1 MPYILIVH
9 EYDADICAS
18 FQAIVEHAGYA
29 TEVSA
34 TAVAYAYAQS
44 LQPDL
49 VLFTSLTEADV
60 QVLDLV
66 RQDERTAAIPALL
79 CAEEP
84 QRLPVQL
91 PPHTTTLLLPVAA
104 ADLLAAVA
112 AALRDKAPDQR

>member
-1 MPYILIVH
+1 MPCILIVH
-9 EYDADICAS
+9 IDDAAICAE
-18 FQAIVEHAGYA
+18 FQVIVEHAGYV

-84 QRLPVQL
+84 QRLPVNL
-91 PPHTTTLLLPVAA
+91 PPLTTTLLLPVHA
-104 ADLLAAVA
+104 ADLLSAVA
-112 AALRDKAPDQR
+112 ACLRDEAPDQR